1 MKFRCKNTGK
11 IIEVKSTPLF
21 SCVINS
27 NLVSAQNRLR
37 HYWTNIKTKKVG
49 LFEELYTDIP
59 QPKDKGI
66 LLKDIL
72 ESEVDEKYYLSDKM
86 LARIDRRKW
95 SKPQIDPDKTGCIG
109 TTNNSGRFGIDNGT
123 TLIKVDKELNKK
135 PDQNKAGCL
144 TGGGHSGGNHSDMDL
159 ICVAMRGRETNYLT
173 PKRTE
178 YGKQIRKDYESGKV
192 KEQRKNIQQREDF
205 KTNAL
210 TSVQKDNLIIQLNP
224 SKESGGKQPYQQNRV
239 YDAEGQMPALNAELS
254 GRNNI
259 KDNYRIRRLTP
270 LECARLQTIPEDY
283 KWKHKELEYFG
294 YICSGTKIIK
304 LWLRNVSSKSVIETY
319 PIKKLDF
326 ATCTTLDLLEQE
338 QQIIEKLTKRKSA
351 KLRDAIEMF
360 KQKNT
365 ETFVSCITKELKG
378 MEQQPQKLNNQ
389 KRSVNI
395 VIEKLGCQE
404 LKECVY
410 HIIEVSNCMEI
421 HLRLKKENQKGLT
434 TLEEMDI
441 YLVEKESNN
450 IKTLW
455 RILPEGNSK
464 KEKLYIILIL
474 INWIIERKIY
484 TYAKDNLNIQFYIE
498 NLNVVDQNCLSVDIS
513 DLRMESILSTSDTQR
528 YKMLGNGWTM
538 KVISHIFSFITE
550 PKLF

>member
-1 MKFRCKNTGK
+1 MKTSGIKVKVKCEDCGKERYIEYYSLAGRVNSQFLKTGETLCSKCANSRMSGKNSPAYKHGNILLKRINMKFRCKNTGK

-159 ICVAMRGRETNYLT
+159 ICVAMRGRETNCLT

-178 YGKQIRKDYESGKV
+178 YGKQIRKDYES
-192 KEQRKNIQQREDF
+192 EQRKNIQQREDF

-210 TSVQKDNLIIQLNP
+210 TS
-224 SKESGGKQPYQQNRV
+224 S
-239 YDAEGQMPALNAELS
+239 
-254 GRNNI
+254 
-259 KDNYRIRRLTP
+259 
-270 LECARLQTIPEDY
+270 
-283 KWKHKELEYFG
+283 
-294 YICSGTKIIK
+294 
-304 LWLRNVSSKSVIETY
+304 
-319 PIKKLDF
+319 
-326 ATCTTLDLLEQE
+326 
-338 QQIIEKLTKRKSA
+338 TKR
-351 KLRDAIEMF
+351 
-360 KQKNT
+360 
-365 ETFVSCITKELKG
+365 
-378 MEQQPQKLNNQ
+378 
-389 KRSVNI
+389 
-395 VIEKLGCQE
+395 
-404 LKECVY
+404 
-410 HIIEVSNCMEI
+410 
-421 HLRLKKENQKGLT
+421 
-434 TLEEMDI
+434 
-441 YLVEKESNN
+441 
-450 IKTLW
+450 
-455 RILPEGNSK
+455 
-464 KEKLYIILIL
+464 
-474 INWIIERKIY
+474 
-484 TYAKDNLNIQFYIE
+484 
-498 NLNVVDQNCLSVDIS
+498 
-513 DLRMESILSTSDTQR
+513 
-528 YKMLGNGWTM
+528 
-538 KVISHIFSFITE
+538 
-550 PKLF
+550 